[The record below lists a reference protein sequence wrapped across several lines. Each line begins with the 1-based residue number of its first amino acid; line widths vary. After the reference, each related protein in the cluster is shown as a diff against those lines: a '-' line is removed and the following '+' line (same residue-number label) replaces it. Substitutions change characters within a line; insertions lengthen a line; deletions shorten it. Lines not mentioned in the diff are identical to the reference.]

1 MNKGLLFILILLFVA
16 CQNNGG
22 LKKDLIGQWQM
33 VNFST
38 NQKITNKDEYQK
50 IARQMIMTTSL
61 TLHKD
66 GKAESFIWGS
76 RQNGYWYVKDDYL
89 YVTDRAKKNVFKA
102 KIVKLTGN
110 QLVLYYKEGKVQI
123 MLYFR
128 KDLLN

>member
-1 MNKGLLFILILLFVA
+1 MNKGLLFILILLFAA